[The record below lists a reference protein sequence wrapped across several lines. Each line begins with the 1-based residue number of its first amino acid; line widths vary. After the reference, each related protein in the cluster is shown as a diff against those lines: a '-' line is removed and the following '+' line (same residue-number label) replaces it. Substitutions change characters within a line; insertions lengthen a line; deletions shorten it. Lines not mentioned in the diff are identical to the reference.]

1 MIGINMPPALIR
13 AKNASRLTMCRRHL
27 SVSLLGAALALA
39 SSAANAQ
46 QFQGQSPSY
55 RSTPNSQSAPARQ
68 SMPATVTT
76 SPPVP
81 IQRTT
86 PPSAAS
92 QAPQSAQTAAPPA
105 PSEPQRPQP

>member
-27 SVSLLGAALALA
+27 SASLLGAALALV

-46 QFQGQSPSY
+46 QYQGQSPSY
-55 RSTPNSQSAPARQ
+55 RSSPNSQSAPARQ
-68 SMPATVTT
+68 SMPGTITT

-86 PPSAAS
+86 PSS
-92 QAPQSAQTAAPPA
+92 VSSAPQPAPTAAQPA
-105 PSEPQRPQP
+105 PNEPRRPQ